1 MRKKL
6 ILINAGV
13 VIVGLIAAFLLA
25 MPQVQNLYKEEF
37 ARRLDTAL
45 AFMLSDT
52 DRIAQDPQG
61 FVEKEREILQQA
73 GQDMRITII
82 RFWGTATWNTWRN
95 PTRSQK
101 TTSPARKSM
110 RRNITE
116 KDMIPATAPAFM
128 KAIIMPP
135 FMWKGSFTCGRP
147 CP

>member
-52 DRIAQDPQG
+52 DRIAEDRC
-61 FVEKEREILQQA
+61 V
-73 GQDMRITII
+73 
-82 RFWGTATWNTWRN
+82 
-95 PTRSQK
+95 
-101 TTSPARKSM
+101 
-110 RRNITE
+110 
-116 KDMIPATAPAFM
+116 
-128 KAIIMPP
+128 
-135 FMWKGSFTCGRP
+135 
-147 CP
+147 